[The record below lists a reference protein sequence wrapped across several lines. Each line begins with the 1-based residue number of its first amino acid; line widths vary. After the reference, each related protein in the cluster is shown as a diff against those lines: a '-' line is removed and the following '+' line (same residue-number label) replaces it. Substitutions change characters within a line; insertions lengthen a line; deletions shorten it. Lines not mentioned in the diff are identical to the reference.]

1 MMAPFKRALVAF
13 IVVCQLPFALVGNAF
28 FIEFLSI
35 IFPKIETLIPCR
47 MTIKTWILEA
57 YKERKEKLKEE
68 LQCAASMIH
77 FSFDLW
83 TSPNHLGLLGVVA
96 HYVDEAGQNQS
107 VSYVPL
113 K

>member
-1 MMAPFKRALVAF
+1 MAPFKRALVAF
-13 IVVCQLPFALVGNAF
+13 IVICQLPFALVGNAF

-47 MTIKTWILEA
+47 LTIKNWILES
-57 YKERKEKLKEE
+57 YKERKGKLKEE
-68 LQCAASMIH
+68 LQRAASMIH

-83 TSPNHLGLLGVVA
+83 TSPNYLALLGVVA
-96 HYVDEAGQNQS
+96 HYVDEVGQNQS
-107 VSYVPL
+107 VIDAPL